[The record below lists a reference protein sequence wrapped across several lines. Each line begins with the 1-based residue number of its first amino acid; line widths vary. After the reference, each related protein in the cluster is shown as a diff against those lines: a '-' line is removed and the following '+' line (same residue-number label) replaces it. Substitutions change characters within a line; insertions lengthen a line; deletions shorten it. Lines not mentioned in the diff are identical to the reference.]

1 MESWYA
7 IHTCAERAKTF
18 KFLQCNW
25 RSGEAQ
31 WGRFCFWLLWL
42 AFLKMTGELQ
52 AITNLFQPAEI
63 HLCETTSTICK
74 SLEWEQR
81 KGRKHGSVFVFVKDL
96 QSLLHITYA
105 YSAVYG
111 NSFNPPFQS
120 LSRTL
125 TLSHFLPDSY
135 LHQNSCRLFSTS
147 PSPLS
152 DTLNRKDNST
162 AQKINHVC
170 KFYTVKHSHLC
181 S

>member
-7 IHTCAERAKTF
+7 CAERAKPF

-25 RSGEAQ
+25 RSEEAQ

-81 KGRKHGSVFVFVKDL
+81 KGWKHGSVFVFAKDL

-111 NSFNPPFQS
+111 KASIPPSKASPTHSLCHIFFQTVTYIKIPADCFQPPTHNFQTPWTG
-120 LSRTL
+120 RI
-125 TLSHFLPDSY
+125 
-135 LHQNSCRLFSTS
+135 
-147 PSPLS
+147 
-152 DTLNRKDNST
+152 T
-162 AQKINHVC
+162 AQHRK
-170 KFYTVKHSHLC
+170 
-181 S
+181 